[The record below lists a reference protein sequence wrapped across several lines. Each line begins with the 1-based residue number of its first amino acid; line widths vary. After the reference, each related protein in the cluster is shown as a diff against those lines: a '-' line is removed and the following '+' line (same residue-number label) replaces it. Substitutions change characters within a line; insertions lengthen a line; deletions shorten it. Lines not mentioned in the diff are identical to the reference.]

1 MTTLDNAYTY
11 RYNSFMDTDLD
22 NRSKLM
28 ACALRLFVAHGYDGV
43 GVQEIVDGV
52 GVTKPTLYHYFGSKL
67 GLLEALLGERMEALL
82 ARLRQAADYHHD
94 LPKTLN
100 EVARV
105 YFDFARDQ
113 PMLARLN
120 MALWLGPLESEA
132 RKVTLSFNQQQYA
145 LLEGLFKKA
154 ALDHGNMRNRHQAY
168 AVTFLGML
176 NNYINISVNGLTQ
189 LDDKLR
195 YQAVHQF
202 MHGIYS

>member
-1 MTTLDNAYTY
+1 
-11 RYNSFMDTDLD
+11 
-22 NRSKLM
+22 M
-28 ACALRLFVAHGYDGV
+28 ASALRLFVERGYDGV
-43 GVQEIVDGV
+43 GVQEIVEAV

-82 ARLRQAADYHHD
+82 ARLGRAADYHHD

-100 EVARV
+100 AIAGV
-105 YFDFARDQ
+105 YFDFAREQ

-132 RKVTLSFNQQQYA
+132 RKATLSFNQQQYA
-145 LLEGLFKKA
+145 LLEELFKKA
-154 ALDHGNMRNRHQAY
+154 AQDHGNMRNRQQAY

-176 NNYINISVNGLTQ
+176 NNYISISVNGLAQ